1 MHTLLYLIFGILAI
15 YGFFM
20 YVILFLF
27 WVLMVVD
34 LFLAC
39 LVAGL
44 LRG

>member
-1 MHTLLYLIFGILAI
+1 MHTLLYLIFGISAI
-15 YGFFM
+15 YGFI
-20 YVILFLF
+20 VHAIRFLC
-27 WVLMVVD
+27 WVLMLVD